1 MHIDGYDEA
10 LCTPTE
16 TSALIALRTQQILQH
31 ETNVTCTVDPLGGSY
46 FVENL
51 THDME
56 HRVTD
61 YIAEIE
67 SLGGLVESVNKGWV
81 HDEIADSA
89 VKYQKAVESGEMLVV
104 GVNCHTM
111 EDQPVEIFAQPET
124 LNRQKAKLEGL
135 RNGETKR
142 QSRQLWEES
151 VRRAGEWITSCPP
164 SSKPPSPG
172 LPKGKSLRSSGRS
185 GVAGTPLC
193 DSENHSEDRQAMRRA
208 HIRNP

>member
-1 MHIDGYDEA
+1 
-10 LCTPTE
+10 
-16 TSALIALRTQQILQH
+16 
-31 ETNVTCTVDPLGGSY
+31 
-46 FVENL
+46 
-51 THDME
+51 ME

-135 RNGETKR
+135 RKRRDETAVQAALGRIREACGRMDNVMPSVIEAAKSWVTEGEITEVFR
-142 QSRQLWEES
+142 Q
-151 VRRAGEWITSCPP
+151 EWGCWDPP
-164 SSKPPSPG
+164 
-172 LPKGKSLRSSGRS
+172 LR
-185 GVAGTPLC
+185 L
-193 DSENHSEDRQAMRRA
+193 
-208 HIRNP
+208 